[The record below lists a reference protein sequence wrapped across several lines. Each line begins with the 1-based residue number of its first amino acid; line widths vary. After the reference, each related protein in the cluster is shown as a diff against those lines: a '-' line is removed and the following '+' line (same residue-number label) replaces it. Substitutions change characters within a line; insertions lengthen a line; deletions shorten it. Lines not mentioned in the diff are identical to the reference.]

1 MNFSHKNNKISS
13 GLGIVAKDSS
23 LNGIKEFPAQI
34 TQIHED
40 TNNFSN
46 ELSDSLSSKN
56 LNLLQNGHAYK
67 STGSSVGPKL
77 QSTFKL
83 TPSTSMIEFQDPQVM
98 PKMHTA
104 RNS

>member
-13 GLGIVAKDSS
+13 GVGIVAKDSI
-23 LNGIKEFPAQI
+23 LNNIKGFPTQI

-46 ELSDSLSSKN
+46 DLSDSLSSKN

-67 STGSSVGPKL
+67 SQGSSVGPKL

-83 TPSTSMIEFQDPQVM
+83 TPSTSMIEL
-98 PKMHTA
+98 
-104 RNS
+104 